1 MKEIKDEDVKRLKS
15 IWCGMKSRCYDKK
28 SHGYKWYG
36 AKGIEMCEIWKKDF
50 WHFFFWAIEHG
61 YKNELTIDRID
72 SKKGYTPMNCR
83 WADWET
89 QANNK
94 ESVKK
99 YKIKGEIHTLR
110 EWCNIYNISIHLVRN
125 RLKYG
130 WSLEKSLEKNK
141 RKLARGNYL
150 YEGKQYEL
158 VELCK
163 KLNKKYR
170 LVYARLQAGWNLDEA
185 LNTPVRKR

>member
-1 MKEIKDEDVKRLKS
+1 MTRKVTAIN
-15 IWCGMKSRCYDKK
+15 GMGQKVSKCAKFGKK
-28 SHGYKWYG
+28 IF
-36 AKGIEMCEIWKKDF
+36 GIS
-50 WHFFFWAIEHG
+50 FFWAIEHG